1 MRKNQGS
8 SSHKRISAEIDPG
21 NANDFG
27 RDNNMRRSKRI
38 RKSSQNSHDY
48 IYEDSFGYELL
59 ADETFDSHLLGMN
72 SLKDNLMEKDV
83 KEDTSYEDNSCDV
96 NSSDDSFVDS
106 DFPENESIDGTSIQ
120 RESANHYEKSEK
132 KKAVRKVVAKDK
144 KERAPQKTE
153 RRHLGEIFN
162 FNALQWVPYNVV
174 VSRKGTVGVG
184 KVIPPLPKSLKET
197 PRISNFSTEKR
208 PSDSKIQALPS
219 PSVPARLNTPRLH
232 NTDMPMDAIILE
244 LNDPE
249 VKFSG
254 SLEVATDKVASDSK
268 IQALPSPSVP
278 ARLNTPRLHNTDMPM
293 DAIILELN
301 DPEVKFSGSLEVA
314 TDKVAEVQE
323 DDRERVSEGQD
334 LMKSSSEDIKDDL
347 IWLDLNVSF
356 PDAEEI
362 TDPSSESEDLA
373 DFIYVPREEGDLP
386 KEHVDHKGPS
396 TELERPSYPPA
407 IEFPPSNPS
416 STSEFEAVQ

>member
-254 SLEVATDKVASDSK
+254 SLEVATDKVA
-268 IQALPSPSVP
+268 
-278 ARLNTPRLHNTDMPM
+278 
-293 DAIILELN
+293 
-301 DPEVKFSGSLEVA
+301 
-314 TDKVAEVQE
+314 EVQE